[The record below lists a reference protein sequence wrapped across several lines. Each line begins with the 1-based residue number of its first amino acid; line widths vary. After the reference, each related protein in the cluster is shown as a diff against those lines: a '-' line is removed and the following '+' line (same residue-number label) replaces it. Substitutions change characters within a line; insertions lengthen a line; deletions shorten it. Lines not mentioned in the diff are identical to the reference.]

1 MWNKIE
7 IVRGTTVI
15 IQIDVL
21 DAEGNPYELQD
32 GEKLIFGV
40 KRKTADSADII
51 VKTASVSQDGAY
63 TVTLIPEDTCEL
75 PCDKYVYDVGLQSG
89 NDFYN
94 VIESSPFVIC
104 GNVTKW
110 GCAD

>member
-21 DAEGNPYELQD
+21 DAEGNPYTLQT

-40 KRKTADSADII
+40 KRKVADAEEII
-51 VKTASVSQDGAY
+51 VKTASVSEDGGY
-63 TVTLIPEDTCEL
+63 IVTLVPEDTLEL
-75 PCDKYVYDVGLQSG
+75 PCDKYVYDVGLESG

-94 VIESSPFVIC
+94 VIEASPFVVC
-104 GNVTKW
+104 GNVTKR